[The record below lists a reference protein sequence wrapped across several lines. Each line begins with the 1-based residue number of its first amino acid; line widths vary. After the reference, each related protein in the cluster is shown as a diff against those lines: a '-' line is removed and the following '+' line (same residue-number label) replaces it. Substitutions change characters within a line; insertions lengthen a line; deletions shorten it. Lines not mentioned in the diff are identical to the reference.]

1 MAIAASPY
9 SDLDPSHGATLYP
22 MLGYV
27 HRDGE
32 HWRVLAQGRFYRHTP
47 LTLSKRLMIRGLQR
61 VMNVPRENFQ
71 EDLFRKRLEGF
82 LAAAEPGRRVVLKLG
97 DELIPL
103 KKKTRGSGLFQST
116 IDLSRESIQGLAP
129 TAMEHD
135 ARIEISLSL
144 SPNHPPASA
153 ITSPLYLV
161 APKGISVISDIDDTI
176 KNTQVTQKRAMLA
189 NTFVH
194 PFQAIE
200 GMAAVYQ
207 QWALDGA
214 FFHYVS
220 SSPWQIYESLDNFF
234 VQHQFPE
241 GSMHLRWFR
250 LRDEIL
256 RKWQLLRR
264 RGKYAIISNLMKRFP
279 QRQFVLIG
287 DSGERDPEIYAK
299 IAKRFARQI
308 PLVAIRQVADKP
320 LEGKRWKKVLL
331 TSRQTPYITFE
342 HAHQLPHLSLIRGS
356 FTP

>member
-1 MAIAASPY
+1 MALAASPY
-9 SDLDPSHGATLYP
+9 SDLDPTHRATLYP

-47 LTLSKRLMIRGLQR
+47 LTLSKRLLIRGLQR
-61 VMNVPRENFQ
+61 VMNVPREEFQ
-71 EDLFRKRLEGF
+71 EELFHKRLEGF
-82 LAAAEPGRRVVLKLG
+82 LAAAEPGRRVVLRVG

-116 IDLSRESIQGLAP
+116 IDLPNRSVLGLAP
-129 TAMEHD
+129 GAMERD
-135 ARIEISLSL
+135 TRVEISLSL
-144 SPNHPPASA
+144 DPTHPPHAA
-153 ITSPLYLV
+153 ISSPLYLV
-161 APKGISVISDIDDTI
+161 APRGISVISDIDDTI

-189 NTFVH
+189 NTVVH

-200 GMAAVYQ
+200 GMAEVYR
-207 QWALDGA
+207 QWAAKGA

-220 SSPWQIYESLDNFF
+220 SSPWQIFESLDDFF

-264 RGKYAIISNLMKRFP
+264 RGKYAIIANLMKRFP
-279 QRQFVLIG
+279 QRQFILLG
-287 DSGERDPEIYAK
+287 DSGERDPEIYGK
-299 IAKRFARQI
+299 IAKRFAQQI

-320 LEGKRWKKVLL
+320 LEGKRWRKVLQ

-342 HAHQLPHLSLIRGS
+342 HAHQLPRLESLG
-356 FTP
+356 

>member
-1 MAIAASPY
+1 MAIAANSY
-9 SDLDPSHGATLYP
+9 SDLDPTHRATLYP
-22 MLGYV
+22 MLGYA

-47 LTLSKRLMIRGLQR
+47 LTLSKRLLIRGLQR

-71 EDLFRKRLEGF
+71 EEIFHKRLEGF
-82 LAAAEPGRRVVLKLG
+82 LAAAEPGRRVVLRMG

-116 IDLSRESIQGLAP
+116 IDLSNSAILRLAP
-129 TAMEHD
+129 TAMELD
-135 ARIEISLSL
+135 TRVEISLALDPSHPTDTAIS
-144 SPNHPPASA
+144 SPV
-153 ITSPLYLV
+153 YLV
-161 APKGISVISDIDDTI
+161 APRGISVISDIDDTI

-200 GMAAVYQ
+200 GMAEVYR
-207 QWALDGA
+207 QWASDGA

-220 SSPWQIYESLDNFF
+220 SSPWQIFDSLDDFF
-234 VQHQFPE
+234 IQHDFPA

-264 RGKYAIISNLMKRFP
+264 RGKYAVIANMLKRFP
-279 QRQFVLIG
+279 DRKFLLLG

-299 IAKRFARQI
+299 IAKRFGSQI
-308 PLVAIRQVADKP
+308 PLIAIRQVGDKP
-320 LEGKRWKKVLL
+320 LEGKRWKKILQ

-342 HAHQLPHLSLIRGS
+342 HAHQLPRLESLG
-356 FTP
+356 

>member
-9 SDLDPSHGATLYP
+9 SDLDPTHRATLYP

-27 HRDGE
+27 HRDGD

-47 LTLSKRLMIRGLQR
+47 LTLSKRLLIRGLRR
-61 VMNVPRENFQ
+61 VMNVPHEQFH
-71 EDLFRKRLEGF
+71 EELFHRRLEGF
-82 LAAAEPGRRVVLKLG
+82 LAAAEPGRRVVLKVG

-116 IDLSRESIQGLAP
+116 IELSHRSIQSLAP
-129 TAMEHD
+129 AAMERD
-135 ARIEISLSL
+135 TRIDIGLSL
-144 SPNHPPASA
+144 DPSHKHQAA
-153 ITSPLYLV
+153 ISSPLYLV
-161 APKGISVISDIDDTI
+161 APRGISVISDIDDTI
-176 KNTQVTQKRAMLA
+176 KNTNVTQKRAMLA
-189 NTFVH
+189 NTFVY

-200 GMAAVYQ
+200 GMAEVYR
-207 QWALDGA
+207 QWGADGA

-220 SSPWQIYESLDNFF
+220 SSPWQIFDSLDHFF
-234 VQHQFPE
+234 EQHEFPE

-264 RGKYAIISNLMKRFP
+264 RGKYAIIANLMKRYP

-299 IAKRFARQI
+299 IAKRFTNQI

-320 LEGKRWKKVLL
+320 LDGKRWRKVLQ
-331 TSRQTPYITFE
+331 TSRHTPYITFE
-342 HAHQLPHLSLIRGS
+342 HAHQLPNLTALRSM
-356 FTP
+356 T

>member
-1 MAIAASPY
+1 MALAASPY
-9 SDLDPSHGATLYP
+9 SDLDPTHRATLYP

-47 LTLSKRLMIRGLQR
+47 LTLSKRLLIRGLQR
-61 VMNVPRENFQ
+61 VMNVPREEFQ
-71 EDLFRKRLEGF
+71 EELFHKRLEGF
-82 LAAAEPGRRVVLKLG
+82 LAAAEPGRRVVLRVG

-116 IDLSRESIQGLAP
+116 IDLPNRSVLGLAP
-129 TAMEHD
+129 GAMERD
-135 ARIEISLSL
+135 TRVEISLSL
-144 SPNHPPASA
+144 DPTHPPHSA
-153 ITSPLYLV
+153 ISSPLYLV
-161 APKGISVISDIDDTI
+161 APRGISVISDIDDTI

-200 GMAAVYQ
+200 GMAEVYQ
-207 QWALDGA
+207 QWAAKGA

-220 SSPWQIYESLDNFF
+220 SSPWQIFESLDDFF

-264 RGKYAIISNLMKRFP
+264 RGKYAIIANLMKRFP
-279 QRQFVLIG
+279 QRQFILLG
-287 DSGERDPEIYAK
+287 DSGERDPEIYGK
-299 IAKRFARQI
+299 IAKRFAQQI

-320 LEGKRWKKVLL
+320 LEGKRWRKVLQ

-342 HAHQLPHLSLIRGS
+342 HAHQLPRLESLG
-356 FTP
+356 